1 MGLSL
6 DLLRK
11 NYRDAILAIAAV
23 NHIGNVRVFGSVVRG
38 DAHEDSDL
46 DLLVQPQAG
55 CSLLKLC
62 AMENAVSDMLG
73 GMKVDVLTDNAL
85 RDELVP
91 YITREAVPL

>member
-1 MGLSL
+1 MLLSL

-11 NYRDAILAIAAV
+11 DYRDSILAIAQK

-38 DAHEDSDL
+38 EAHDGSDL
-46 DLLVQPQAG
+46 DLLVQPQDG

-73 GMKVDVLTDNAL
+73 GMKVDVLTDNGL
-85 RDELVP
+85 RDELSG
-91 YITREAVPL
+91 YILREAVPL